1 MTDQSKTPP
10 EGKEGLN
17 IQALL
22 AEVEQSVAE
31 KKAKGLYD
39 PAEVRRV
46 EEAKVELVPQAG
58 EEASDQVSLHHARLQ
73 GLWETN
79 LFGVTTHRAGPKGR
93 MIVGAKSLLHKFTR
107 PLLNIW
113 LARQV
118 TFNDELVKLLNILL
132 IQHADLRRDLD
143 RQIADHAEFQRDVVQ
158 AQTGMDDRHR
168 RAEKRLDSLED
179 MGRGLA
185 EIRREVA
192 LLQAMA
198 KQSGQSESK
207 VELLLARLQGILEK
221 QAAAGTVSADTARA
235 VAAERSRSRGAAYLA
250 FEDMHRG
257 SREEIKRRQ
266 EVYLPVFAASVSP
279 EKPLLDLGC
288 GRGEFLELAREAGL
302 SAKGVDLNPEMAA
315 ACRQAG
321 LDVAEGDAVEFLR
334 GLPEQSLGGILAS
347 QLIEHLT
354 LEDLTEMVSLCAAKL
369 APGGALVAE
378 TINPQCL
385 TTFSGAFYL
394 DLTHQKPIHPEAARF
409 LWRWAGFDQV
419 EIMYLSPYPPEVR
432 LEADPAPQGGL
443 AEVFN
448 RNISR
453 LNDLLYSFQDYA
465 VVGRK

>member
-10 EGKEGLN
+10 QGEKGLDLK
-17 IQALL
+17 ALL
-22 AEVEQSVAE
+22 AEVERSVAD
-31 KKAKGLYD
+31 KKAQGIYD

-46 EEAKVELVPQAG
+46 EEAQVELVPQAG
-58 EEASDQVSLHHARLQ
+58 EDAPDQMSLHHARLQ
-73 GLWETN
+73 GLWEAN

-93 MIVGAKSLLHKFTR
+93 LIVGAKKFIHKLTR
-107 PLLNIW
+107 PFLNIW

-118 TFNDELVKLLNILL
+118 TFNDELVKLLNLL
-132 IQHADLRRDLD
+132 LPHLAMQHADLRRDLEQTRLD
-143 RQIADHAEFQRDVVQ
+143 AQERQ
-158 AQTGMDDRHR
+158 G
-168 RAEKRLDSLED
+168 RAEKRLDVLEE
-179 MGRGLA
+179 MGRSLA

-192 LLQAMA
+192 LLQSMA
-198 KQSGQSESK
+198 KKSGQGEGK
-207 VELLLARLQGILEK
+207 TELLLARLQEILEK
-221 QAAAGTVSADTARA
+221 QAAAGTVSAETARA

-257 SREEIKRRQ
+257 SREEIRRRQ
-266 EVYLPVFAASVSP
+266 EVYLPIFKDSVSQ

-288 GRGEFLELAREAGL
+288 GRGEFLELVREAGI
-302 SAKGVDLNPEMAA
+302 SAKGVDLNPEMVA

-321 LDVAEGDAVEFLR
+321 LDVVEGDAVEFLR
-334 GLPEQSLGGILAS
+334 GLPEQSLGGIMAA

-354 LEDLTEMVSLCAAKL
+354 LDELTELVNLCAAKL

-378 TINPQCL
+378 TVNPQCL

-409 LWRWAGFDQV
+409 LWRWAGLDQV

-432 LEADPAPQGGL
+432 LETDTALQGNL

-448 RNISR
+448 RNMSR
-453 LNDLLYSFQDYA
+453 LNDLLYSYQDYA